1 VRTRPSSPTGARRP
15 RSLAGWWH
23 AHRDDLRRRSP
34 RARLA
39 LTGCSDDGGSASPDR
54 SPTAAAATGDG
65 GSYASTEAL
74 LAALNERGV
83 ACTEPQTGTFEGVS
97 QAQSCIV
104 NDAEDV
110 VLLRFASAGE
120 RTDYVASKDKLASAV
135 VGVDW
140 AVQTV
145 LPQTAEQLAS
155 RARLLR

>member
-1 VRTRPSSPTGARRP
+1 M
-15 RSLAGWWH
+15 
-23 AHRDDLRRRSP
+23 
-34 RARLA
+34 RLA
-39 LTGCSDDGGSASPDR
+39 TTASAAALVLALALPGCSSDDDAAVPQRSAS
-54 SPTAAAATGDG
+54 AAASTGDG
-65 GSYASTEAL
+65 GSYASTEQL
-74 LAALNERGV
+74 LAAMTEKGV

-120 RTDYVASKDKLASAV
+120 RTAYVASKDKLASAV

-145 LPQTAEQLAS
+145 LPQTAEQLA
-155 RARLLR
+155 AALGGEVLLGEGGEAPTG